1 MEPGIIPSGYER
13 TLPPEV
19 QLVVRAR
26 RRRLASRATGRV
38 LDLGGAGT
46 HQGLWERMPAVDEV
60 VVLGGGDDARL
71 ARLAADGARFDTV
84 LSVFQ
89 LCAADDLGATLASV
103 RQVLAEPG
111 RLLFLEPARLVGAGG
126 RVQSVLAPVYGRL
139 AGWRPDRDIPME
151 LRAARLSVTD
161 VRRHRVTTLQW
172 WVRRLVEGTA
182 HHALEPARRST

>member
-1 MEPGIIPSGYER
+1 MEPDIIPSGYER

-19 QLVVRAR
+19 QLLVRAR
-26 RRRLASRATGRV
+26 RRRMAGRATGRV
-38 LDLGGAGT
+38 LDLGGSGS
-46 HQGLWERMPAVDEV
+46 HQGLWTGMPGVDDA

-71 ARLAADGARFDTV
+71 AELADAGSCFDTV

-89 LCAADDLGATLASV
+89 LAAATDLASTLE
-103 RQVLAEPG
+103 RIRRVLDADG
-111 RLLFLEPARLVGAGG
+111 RLLFLEPARLVGGGG
-126 RVQSVLAPVYGRL
+126 RVQSVLAPAYGTL

-161 VRRHRVTTLQW
+161 VRRHRATTLQW

-182 HHALEPARRST
+182 HHALEPARREA